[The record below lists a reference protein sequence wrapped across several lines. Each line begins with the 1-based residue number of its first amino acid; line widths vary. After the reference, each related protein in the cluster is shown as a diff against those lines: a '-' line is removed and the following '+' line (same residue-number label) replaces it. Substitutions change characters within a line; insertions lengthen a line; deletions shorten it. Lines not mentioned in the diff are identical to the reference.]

1 MDDQRVCIVGAGASG
16 LVAAKTLKQRGV
28 PFDCFEMGSGIG
40 GLWRYNNDNGM
51 SAAYASLH
59 INTSR
64 DRMQF
69 SDFPMPRH
77 YPDFPHHSLILDYF
91 ESYAEKFALHD
102 CITFQTPVRHID
114 PRSDGSFDVTVQSR
128 DGAPRCE
135 RYSAVVVANGHHWNP
150 KLPSFPGEFHGET
163 LHVHDYRTPDAMR
176 GKRVLVVGIGN
187 SGCDIACEVSRVAS
201 KTFLSTRRGAHII
214 PKYIFGKPLDRV
226 VPRWV
231 WKYTPLW
238 LFQRMFALALRFSRG
253 DVRRFGLPL
262 PSHRLLEEH
271 PTISSDLLN
280 LIGHGEIQIK
290 PNIRELAGDAV
301 SFEDDS
307 AEPIDVIV
315 YATGYNITFPF
326 LDDAVLNPEG
336 NRVSLYKHVVHPDY
350 ANLFFAGLVQPWGAI
365 MPLAEQQ
372 AEWIGDLLTGRC
384 ALPQRDAMLRD
395 IERAQTA
402 MQRRYVRSD
411 RHTIQV
417 DFYHYL
423 AELRQARHHNRREVS
438 PSKPS
443 HVIREVTRRA
453 A

>member
-1 MDDQRVCIVGAGASG
+1 MKEGRVCIVGAGASG
-16 LVAAKTLKQRGV
+16 MVAAKALKQRGI
-28 PFDCFEMGSGIG
+28 PFDCFEMGSDIG
-40 GLWRYNNDNGM
+40 GLWRYNNDNGR

-69 SDFPMPRH
+69 SDFPMPRD
-77 YPDFPHHSLILDYF
+77 YPDFPHHALILKYF
-91 ESYAEKFALHD
+91 ESYVDHFALRD
-102 CITFQTPVRHID
+102 CITFQTSVQHIQ
-114 PRSDGSFDVTVQSR
+114 PRDDGTYDVTVRSHQ
-128 DGAPRCE
+128 GPARCNQ
-135 RYSAVVVANGHHWNP
+135 YSAVIVANGHHWNP
-150 KLPSFPGEFHGET
+150 KLPNFPGEFHHQT
-163 LHVHDYRTPDAMR
+163 LHAHDYRTPDAMR
-176 GKRVLVVGIGN
+176 DKRVLVVGIGN
-187 SGCDIACEVSRVAS
+187 SACDIACEVSRVAN

-231 WKYTPLW
+231 WQHTPLW
-238 LFQRMFALALRFSRG
+238 LFKRAFDLALRFSRG
-253 DVRRFGLPL
+253 DVTRFGLPR
-262 PSHRLLEEH
+262 PNHRLLEEH

-290 PNIRELAGDAV
+290 PNVGELQGDAV
-301 SFEDDS
+301 SFVDDS
-307 AEPIDVIV
+307 VEPIDVIV

-326 LDDAVLNPEG
+326 LDDSVLNPAG

-350 ANLFFAGLVQPWGAI
+350 TNLFFVGLVQPWGSI

-372 AEWIGDLLTGRC
+372 AEWIGDLLTDRC
-384 ALPQRDAMLRD
+384 GLPSYESMFHD
-395 IERAQTA
+395 IEHTQAA

-417 DFYHYL
+417 DFYPYL
-423 AELRQARHHNRREVS
+423 AELKQARCRAKSAGGSEQPSQVASLEV
-438 PSKPS
+438 
-443 HVIREVTRRA
+443 RRA